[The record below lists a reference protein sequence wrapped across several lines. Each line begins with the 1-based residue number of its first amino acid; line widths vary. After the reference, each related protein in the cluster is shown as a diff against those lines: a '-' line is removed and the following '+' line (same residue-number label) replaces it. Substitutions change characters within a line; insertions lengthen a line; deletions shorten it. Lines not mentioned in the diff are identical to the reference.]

1 MIKKNIFHLI
11 LTVFFSLLFGLL
23 IYKQIIY
30 PTIIPM
36 VINGGASLFA
46 DWTVIL
52 NANDCL
58 QKGYDVF
65 LENPCDH
72 WNRKHVYGNLLL
84 NIPFIKIF
92 PKFYYFYFP
101 ILVNILF
108 IYTIT
113 YCLFNLDEKR
123 TFPFLLILIFSIPV
137 LLGIERSNND
147 LLIFIFMFLI
157 CKFRN
162 LFLDYVLIVISSI
175 SKFYPILLS
184 LKFLFGSNNKKI
196 FLNFFVIV
204 SLFVIFFVVEFEDL
218 NKIFQNTKQFTGYG
232 FGLYEFSLSGF
243 VKFMSLLNINFYGTD
258 FNWIKYVYIF
268 FFILLPIILFL
279 YLNNSKINQIFISSD
294 FSLTD
299 NFENKIYF
307 LSSSVLLFC
316 YITFSNF
323 IYREIFFI
331 GLIPA
336 ILLYRRS
343 INNNILNFFFILLV
357 IKFFITT
364 IFVYFYQNNIFLAL
378 NPFMIILKHTLD
390 FLLIAL
396 ILRLYLNI
404 ILFFLR
410 KISI

>member
-1 MIKKNIFHLI
+1 
-11 LTVFFSLLFGLL
+11 
-23 IYKQIIY
+23 
-30 PTIIPM
+30 
-36 VINGGASLFA
+36 
-46 DWTVIL
+46 
-52 NANDCL
+52 
-58 QKGYDVF
+58 
-65 LENPCDH
+65 
-72 WNRKHVYGNLLL
+72 
-84 NIPFIKIF
+84 
-92 PKFYYFYFP
+92 
-101 ILVNILF
+101 
-108 IYTIT
+108 
-113 YCLFNLDEKR
+113 
-123 TFPFLLILIFSIPV
+123 
-137 LLGIERSNND
+137 
-147 LLIFIFMFLI
+147 
-157 CKFRN
+157 
-162 LFLDYVLIVISSI
+162 
-175 SKFYPILLS
+175 
-184 LKFLFGSNNKKI
+184 
-196 FLNFFVIV
+196 
-204 SLFVIFFVVEFEDL
+204 
-218 NKIFQNTKQFTGYG
+218 
-232 FGLYEFSLSGF
+232 
-243 VKFMSLLNINFYGTD
+243 MSLLNINFYGTD

-357 IKFFITT
+357 IKFFVTT
-364 IFVYFYQNNIFLAL
+364 IFVYFYQNNVFLAL
-378 NPFMIILKHTLD
+378 NPVMIILKHTLD